1 MGSRFGAIV
10 PLATLMLVACCS
22 VYIGT
27 SSGNLLIPVALS
39 YAIAFMVLTWHRLD
53 IALAL
58 ILVLAPWVQDVSG
71 GGFAK
76 FSLAEL
82 HIFMVAIVQLSQSVL
97 SRRILS
103 IGKMTG
109 PMLLYMTLMGV
120 SAYQGGIEREDIIA
134 LFQTGIFCFILPFM
148 FTDRYLTPKVQRNI
162 LLAAACSTIVLG
174 IFQIIAGPKAFA
186 LGIHKNNMGQGMA
199 AGLSIWLC
207 AWFDSSKGW
216 WRKVVIP
223 AIAIVTIALVFTLSR
238 GAWVGAACALIVL
251 SFVYGRLQLLFK
263 ASLVIVPLVAVMWTF
278 LPKQDQEYASS
289 FDRQK
294 YDNID
299 VRYSNF
305 ERTVALIKSS
315 PFIGHGISIRKQ
327 LDATNLVMATLA
339 EGGILGFVLFVT
351 ALGTYFVIVV
361 RLVRRIP
368 QSDPRFIIVAAS
380 CAVMVSRLGHA
391 QFDHYWVRGAST
403 IAWASVGMVLAVER
417 SLSVSRRRLSDSSA
431 KSVESERLT
440 VQNGQSTI

>member
-1 MGSRFGAIV
+1 MASRFGAIV
-10 PLATLMLVACCS
+10 PLGTLILVACLS
-22 VYIGT
+22 VYVGI
-27 SSGNLLIPVALS
+27 SSGNLLIPVALT
-39 YAIAFMVLTWHRLD
+39 YAVVFMVLTWHRID

-58 ILVLAPWVQDVSG
+58 ILVLAPWVQDLSGG

-76 FSLAEL
+76 FSAAEI
-82 HIFMVAIVQLSQSVL
+82 HIFLVTIVQVAKAILA
-97 SRRILS
+97 RRLLS
-103 IGKMTG
+103 IGKLTG
-109 PMLLYMTLMGV
+109 PVLLYMGLMGV
-120 SAYQGGIEREDIIA
+120 SAYQGGFLREDIIA
-134 LFQTGIFCFILPFM
+134 LFQTVVFCFILPFLFM
-148 FTDRYLTPKVQRNI
+148 GRDVTIQSQRNI
-162 LLAAACSTIVLG
+162 LLIAACSTVALG
-174 IFQIIAGPKAFA
+174 IFQIVAGPKAYAF
-186 LGIHKNNMGQGMA
+186 GIHKNNMGQGMA
-199 AGLSIWLC
+199 AGLSLWLC

-216 WRKVVIP
+216 WSRVVIP

-238 GAWVGAACALIVL
+238 GAWVGAVCALIVL
-251 SFVYGRLQLLFK
+251 SFVYGRVQLLFK
-263 ASLVIVPLVAVMWTF
+263 ASLFIVPLFAVMWTF

-299 VRYSNF
+299 IRYDNY
-305 ERTVALIKSS
+305 EKTVALIKAS

-361 RLVRRIP
+361 RLVRRLP
-368 QSDPRFIIVAAS
+368 QSDPRFMIVAAS

-403 IAWASVGMVLAVER
+403 IAWASVGMVLAVYKTQTECR
-417 SLSVSRRRLSDSSA
+417 NQKSFRINPSNLMTRRGD
-431 KSVESERLT
+431 
-440 VQNGQSTI
+440 

>member
-1 MGSRFGAIV
+1 MDSRFGAIV
-10 PLATLMLVACCS
+10 PLATLLLVACFS

-39 YAIAFMVLTWHRLD
+39 YAVAFMVLTWHRID

-71 GGFAK
+71 GSFAK

-82 HIFMVAIVQLSQSVL
+82 HIFMVTIVQFAKAIL
-97 SRRILS
+97 SRSTLS

-109 PMLLYMTLMGV
+109 PVLLYMALMGV

-134 LFQTGIFCFILPFM
+134 LFQTGIFCFILPFL
-148 FTDRYLTPKVQRNI
+148 FTDRYMTPKVQRNI
-162 LLAAACSTIVLG
+162 LLAAACSTVVLG

-199 AGLSIWLC
+199 AGLSLWMC
-207 AWFDSSKGW
+207 TWFDGSKGW
-216 WRKVVIP
+216 WSKIVVP
-223 AIAIVTIALVFTLSR
+223 AIMIVTVALVFTLSR
-238 GAWVGAACALIVL
+238 GAWFGAVCALVAL
-251 SFVYGRLQLLFK
+251 ALMYGRLQLLLR
-263 ASLVIVPLVAVMWTF
+263 AAIVIVPLVGVMWNY
-278 LPKQDQEYASS
+278 LPKSDQEYATS

-299 VRYSNF
+299 VRYNNF
-305 ERTVALIKSS
+305 EQTSALIRES

-327 LDATNLVMATLA
+327 LDATNLVMVTLA
-339 EGGILGFVLFVT
+339 EGGIVGFVLLIV
-351 ALGTYFVIVV
+351 ALWTYFVIVI
-361 RLVRRIP
+361 RISRKLP
-368 QSDPRFIIVAAS
+368 HSDPRFFLIAAS

-417 SLSVSRRRLSDSSA
+417 SLSTTRRRISHPLAESL
-431 KSVESERLT
+431 ESERLT
-440 VQNGQSTI
+440 V

>member
-10 PLATLMLVACCS
+10 PLAILMLVACFS

-39 YAIAFMVLTWHRLD
+39 YAVAFMVLTWHRID
-53 IALAL
+53 IALAV

-71 GGFAK
+71 GSFAK

-82 HIFMVAIVQLSQSVL
+82 HIFMVTIVQLAKAIL
-97 SRRILS
+97 SRSTLS

-109 PMLLYMTLMGV
+109 PVLLYLALMGV

-134 LFQTGIFCFILPFM
+134 LFQTGIFCFILPFL
-148 FTDRYLTPKVQRNI
+148 FTDRYLTPKVQRSI

-199 AGLSIWLC
+199 AGLSLWMCI
-207 AWFDSSKGW
+207 WFDGGKGW
-216 WRKVVIP
+216 WSKIVVP
-223 AIAIVTIALVFTLSR
+223 AISVITVALVFTLSR
-238 GAWVGAACALIVL
+238 GAWVGAVSGLVTLALM
-251 SFVYGRLQLLFK
+251 YGRLQLLLR
-263 ASLVIVPLVAVMWTF
+263 AAIVIVPLVAIMWNS
-278 LPKQDQEYASS
+278 LPKSDQEYAGS

-299 VRYSNF
+299 LRYNNF
-305 ERTVALIKSS
+305 EQTSTLIEKS
-315 PFIGHGISIRKQ
+315 PLIGHGISIRKQ
-327 LDATNLVMATLA
+327 LDATNLVMVTLA
-339 EGGILGFVLFVT
+339 EGGIVGCVLLIV
-351 ALGTYFVIVV
+351 ALWTYFAIVFRIG
-361 RLVRRIP
+361 RLLPR
-368 QSDPRFIIVAAS
+368 SDPRFFLIAAS

-417 SLSVSRRRLSDSSA
+417 SLSVNRRRVLHPST
-431 KSVESERLT
+431 ESLERERLT
-440 VQNGQSTI
+440 V